1 MEKIKTWFQNLIP
14 KIKEWFRKK
23 LVTLKRRPFFI
34 PLLMIIISC
43 LVLNL
48 SLTSYSNTVAQINLP
63 GMGLTLFVLTL
74 CSYLSVI
81 SFATAFPNRKKPKI
95 ASVVLVCLMILISI
109 GCQLLLQYFIY
120 YGTVLVENPVE
131 ITPEKMYILKA
142 KNNSL
147 THIICNGVSLLLVV
161 TMPLYSKLLKK
172 INTRVKTDDEIFI
185 EGLELAEEENY

>member
-1 MEKIKTWFQNLIP
+1 
-14 KIKEWFRKK
+14 
-23 LVTLKRRPFFI
+23 
-34 PLLMIIISC
+34 
-43 LVLNL
+43 
-48 SLTSYSNTVAQINLP
+48 
-63 GMGLTLFVLTL
+63 
-74 CSYLSVI
+74 
-81 SFATAFPNRKKPKI
+81 
-95 ASVVLVCLMILISI
+95 MILISI

>member
-120 YGTVLVENPVE
+120 YGTVLVEN
-131 ITPEKMYILKA
+131 MYILKA